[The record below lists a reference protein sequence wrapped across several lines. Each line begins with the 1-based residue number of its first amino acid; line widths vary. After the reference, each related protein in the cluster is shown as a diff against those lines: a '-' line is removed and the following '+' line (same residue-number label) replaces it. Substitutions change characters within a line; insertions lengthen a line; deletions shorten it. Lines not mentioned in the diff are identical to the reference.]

1 LAINRTRN
9 GAYQTFLT
17 SILHS
22 SFFILNSLFTHL
34 SIRNYVLIQELE
46 IDFHKDLSII
56 TGETGAGKSILLGAL
71 GLLTGQ
77 RADSG
82 ALLDTSKKC
91 IVEGIFDLHTAVW
104 KDYFVTRELEYEP
117 ETVIRRE
124 IAADGKSRA
133 FINDSPVNLSILKEL
148 GAQLVDIHSQHQNIY
163 LQSPAFQL
171 EILDAYAQQTDKV
184 AMHVR
189 AYARYRKF
197 QAELE
202 ELQAAAGQQR
212 AELDYHRFRHDE
224 LEAAKLQ
231 DGEQE
236 ALEEELDTLTHA
248 GEIKTGLAQVNAL
261 LDADEL
267 SVAQM
272 LKSALSTL
280 SKLQGIYHPAENFKQ
295 RVESSLIELRD
306 IAAETDRIAETM
318 EHNPDRLGEVGA
330 RLDLLYSLQ
339 QKHRVSSVKELMT
352 IRDELDAKIREIN
365 DYDTRIGQVQA
376 VIAQNLEQ
384 LENMAAAI
392 SGKRQQAIPD
402 IEERIL
408 ALLVQ
413 LGIPNAIFKVE
424 LSPAGQFTPTGTD
437 TVCFLFSANRQQN
450 LQELGKVASGGEIS
464 RLMLSIKAAIAEKIA
479 LPTLIFD
486 EIDTGVS
493 GEIAGKMGSILE
505 RMANFAQ
512 IINITHLPQ
521 VAAKGRHHYKVY
533 KEDHGAITRTGVREL
548 TDNERILEIAGML
561 SGEKVTEAAMANA
574 RHLLGKA

>member
-1 LAINRTRN
+1 M
-9 GAYQTFLT
+9 
-17 SILHS
+17 
-22 SFFILNSLFTHL
+22 FTHL